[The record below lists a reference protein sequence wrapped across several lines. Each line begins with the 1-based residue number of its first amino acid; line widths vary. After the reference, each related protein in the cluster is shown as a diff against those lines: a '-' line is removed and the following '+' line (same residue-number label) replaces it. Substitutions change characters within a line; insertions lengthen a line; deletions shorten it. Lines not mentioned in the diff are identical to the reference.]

1 MKSIIPA
8 TIGFQKNS
16 YQVDKRNEGNFTASI
31 KNKKLADACKDF
43 EAIMLN
49 KIMSS
54 MRDSLPEGGLYEKS
68 YGEKIFQSMLDEEM
82 TRNMAHGKGTGLAR
96 LLYEELSK
104 KGNCSQGT

>member
-1 MKSIIPA
+1 MPA
-8 TIGFQKNS
+8 AIGFQQNRFS
-16 YQVDKRNEGNFTASI
+16 VDNRNEDRFSAQV
-31 KNKKLADACKDF
+31 KNKKLDEACKDF

-68 YGEKIFQSMLDEEM
+68 YGEKIFQSMLDEEL
-82 TRNMAHGKGTGLAR
+82 TRQMAHGKGMGLAK

-104 KGNCSQGT
+104 KESSLPGGEPQ